1 MQSFSNSADRLMS
14 ITLALGQYPILSNR
28 IRSLMRDELFKRGI
42 VEKHEFEEQVR
53 RQAIQSQEREGLRNP
68 VGEEPSETWETRVTR
83 VRDQLTDLTFSQH
96 FSFDLFQKII
106 TDVLNE
112 RGIQRTDPTL
122 TFNPEQAPLELIFE
136 HAWAI
141 MRLPTKEREKYEHHL
156 EESRVVLIRTMISDQ
171 LPYVNIAKRWFT
183 IPDLA
188 EIRKRKIGNG
198 RIGGKAAG
206 MLLALRILSEEL
218 PENLQHLIH
227 KPEYY
232 FIGSNEMY
240 SYLTMNDLDRWNDQ
254 KYKDEEQMRADY
266 PLLVKKFVAGQHPS
280 DIIDRLQSILE
291 DIGKRPLIV
300 RSSSL
305 LEDSFGT
312 SFAGKYESI
321 FLSNQGTPKENLKA
335 LTNAISEVYA
345 STLNPNAL
353 LYRRSKGL
361 QDYDERMAI
370 LIMAVEGHSY
380 KHYFLPDA
388 AGVAFSRNLY
398 RWAPQIRREDGFV
411 RLVWG
416 LGTRAV
422 DRVGN
427 DYPRLIAL
435 SHPLLRPT
443 PDPRTVERCSQQFVD
458 LIDLKENKFKTLPIH
473 EVLDTDY
480 PPLRYI
486 SQIKEE
492 GYFTSLRSRL
502 MESEKERLVLT
513 FEDLLRRTSFAEYMR
528 QILQTL
534 ERCYEYPVDL
544 EFTLQINDN
553 SGGEG
558 EVQFTFLQCRPQ
570 SRLAESKDINI
581 PGHLPESDVILQ
593 TRYMVPQGMIDKIEY
608 VVFVPPDAYFKLNN
622 NERFELARAIG
633 KINEALKGKQF
644 ILIGPGRWGSTNT
657 DLGIPVGYSDI
668 FNTRSLIEM
677 SGKEIGPSPE
687 PSLGTHFFQDLLEA
701 QIYPLA
707 IILDD
712 PQSIFQ
718 PSFFYHAPS
727 CLEQLIS
734 VEGNERESIRVIK
747 INDYRKN
754 HHLRLIMDEEHST
767 AIGYLLPD
775 KANQQVTPEDKISSM
790 DTFTLG

>member
-1 MQSFSNSADRLMS
+1 MS
-14 ITLALGQYPILSNR
+14 ITLTLGQYPILSSR
-28 IRSLMRDELFKRGI
+28 IRSRMRHEIYKRGI
-42 VEKHEFEEQVR
+42 IKKHEFEEQIR
-53 RQAIQSQEREGLRNP
+53 KQAIQSQEREGLRNP
-68 VGEEPSETWETRVTR
+68 IGEEPADMWEERIAR
-83 VRDQLTDLTFSQH
+83 VREQFTDLTFSQH
-96 FSFDLFQKII
+96 LSFDLFQQII

-112 RGIQRTDPTL
+112 RGIQQLDPTL
-122 TFNPEQAPLELIFE
+122 AFNPEQAPQELIFE
-136 HAWAI
+136 HAWSI
-141 MRLPTKEREKYEHHL
+141 LRLPLNERQKYEHHL

-188 EIRKRKIGNG
+188 EIRKRKIGTG

-206 MLLALRILSEEL
+206 MLLAHRILRDEL
-218 PENLQHLIH
+218 PEEYQSLIQ

-240 SYLTMNDLDRWNDQ
+240 SFFAMNDLERWNDQ
-254 KYKDEEQMRADY
+254 KYKDEDHMRADY
-266 PLLVKKFVAGQHPS
+266 PLLLKKFLSGNLPVDIQERLAG
-280 DIIDRLQSILE
+280 ILE
-291 DIGKRPLIV
+291 DVKKKPLIV

-321 FLSNQGTPKENLKA
+321 FLANQGTPKENLKA
-335 LTNAISEVYA
+335 LTNAISRVYA
-345 STLNPNAL
+345 STLNPDAL

-370 LIMAVEGHSY
+370 LIMAVEGKPFKKY
-380 KHYFLPDA
+380 LLPDA

-443 PDPRTVERCSQQFVD
+443 PDQRTMERCSQQYVD
-458 LIDLKENKFKTLPIH
+458 LINLEENRFDSLPIH
-473 EVLDTDY
+473 VVLDGDY
-480 PPLRYI
+480 PAIRYI
-486 SQIKEE
+486 AQIKEE
-492 GYFTSLRSRL
+492 GYFTSLHSRL
-502 MESEKERLVLT
+502 MESNRENLVLT
-513 FEDLLRRTSFAEYMR
+513 FEDLLRRTTFANSLRM
-528 QILQTL
+528 ILQTL
-534 ERCYEYPVDL
+534 ERCYQYPVDL
-544 EFTLQINDN
+544 EFTLEI
-553 SGGEG
+553 GEELPG
-558 EVQFTFLQCRPQ
+558 IPSLQFTFLQCRPQ
-570 SRLAESKDINI
+570 SRLAESKEIDI
-581 PGHLPESDVILQ
+581 PGHLPENDIILQ
-593 TRYMVPQGMIDKIEY
+593 TRFMVPQGKVDQIEY
-608 VVFVPPDAYFKLNN
+608 VAFVPPSAYFKLAHNA
-622 NERFELARAIG
+622 RHELARIIG
-633 KINEALKGKQF
+633 KLNQALKGKSF
-644 ILIGPGRWGSTNT
+644 ILIGPGRWGSTNV

-668 FNTRSLIEM
+668 FNTQALVEM

-712 PQSIFQ
+712 PQSVFQ
-718 PSFFYHAPS
+718 PAFFYHTPNY
-727 CLEQLIS
+727 LDQLITVEDTVKEQLR
-734 VEGNERESIRVIK
+734 VIRVI
-747 INDYRKN
+747 DYRKN
-754 HHLRLIMDEEHST
+754 HTLRLIMDEEHST
-767 AIGYLLPD
+767 AIAYLVD
-775 KANQQVTPEDKISSM
+775 HT
-790 DTFTLG
+790 TT